1 MVAAPRNCG
10 AGAETKKKKKN
21 CRKRKKASDN
31 HQGSQIRSCDFGE
44 EMDSIFVEND

>member
-10 AGAETKKKKKN
+10 AGAETKKKKLSEKG
-21 CRKRKKASDN
+21 KKASDN